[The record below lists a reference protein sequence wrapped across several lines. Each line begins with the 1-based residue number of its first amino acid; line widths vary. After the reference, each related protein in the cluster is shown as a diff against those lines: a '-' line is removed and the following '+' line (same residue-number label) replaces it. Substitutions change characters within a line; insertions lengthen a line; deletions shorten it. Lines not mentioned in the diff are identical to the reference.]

1 VVIEG
6 RNSKTR
12 QRRVVDLSKNA
23 CAWLALDPFREGP
36 VRPANW
42 RLLWDWLREEAG
54 WRACAW
60 MH

>member
-1 VVIEG
+1 L
-6 RNSKTR
+6 N
-12 QRRVVDLSKNA
+12 LSKNA